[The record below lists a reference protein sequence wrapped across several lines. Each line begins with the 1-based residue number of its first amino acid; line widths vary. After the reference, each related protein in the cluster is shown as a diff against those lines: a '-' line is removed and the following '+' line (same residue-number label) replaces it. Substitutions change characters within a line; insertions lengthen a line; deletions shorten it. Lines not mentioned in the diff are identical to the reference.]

1 MNKIESKGLDRLFTG
16 VLKLKNIEECYAF
29 FEDICTVTEILA
41 LKQRFEVATLLAQG
55 MLYSDIVSK
64 TGASTA
70 TISRVNKCLEYG
82 KDGYKLV
89 LERLAED
96 ESV

>member
-1 MNKIESKGLDRLFTG
+1 MSKIHSENLDRLFKG
-16 VLKLKNIEECYAF
+16 VLSLKNIEECYAF
-29 FEDICTVTEILA
+29 FEDVCTVTEILA
-41 LKQRFEVATLLAQG
+41 MKQRFEVATLLNEG

-82 KDGYKLV
+82 NDGYKMV
-89 LERLAED
+89 LERLED
-96 ESV
+96 GSL

>member
-1 MNKIESKGLDRLFTG
+1 MNKIESQGLDRLFEG
-16 VLKLKNIEECYAF
+16 VLKLETKEECYAF

-41 LKQRFEVATLLAQG
+41 LKQRFEVASLLDQG
-55 MLYSDIVSK
+55 LLYSDIVAK

-82 KDGYKLV
+82 KDGYKLI
-89 LERLAED
+89 LERLSSN
-96 ESV
+96 ESI